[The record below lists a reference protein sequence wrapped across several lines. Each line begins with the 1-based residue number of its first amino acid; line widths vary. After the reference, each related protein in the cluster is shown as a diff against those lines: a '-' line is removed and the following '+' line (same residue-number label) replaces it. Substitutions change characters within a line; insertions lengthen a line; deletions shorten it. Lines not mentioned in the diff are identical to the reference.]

1 MLIIQSEHLF
11 CCSDNEA
18 ITSDVEAETANK
30 SEITTEAESS
40 VAINVTS
47 PGGTTEQS
55 DATEKQVEAEE
66 SLTDKPAKVEQEF
79 TNEAGVTFE
88 STADVIDSEGTLI
101 PYGLP
106 AVYEL
111 LRLDFGKLSVDY
123 IFNIKGL
130 YKDCQKAWLLA
141 RR

>member
-1 MLIIQSEHLF
+1 MFIIQSEYLL

-47 PGGTTEQS
+47 PGGTTEQT
-55 DATEKQVEAEE
+55 DATEKQVEAEG
-66 SLTDKPAKVEQEF
+66 SLTDKPAQVEQEF

-111 LRLDFGKLSVDY
+111 LRLDLGKLSVDY
-123 IFNIKGL
+123 IINIQGFYL
-130 YKDCQKAWLLA
+130 PRQY
-141 RR
+141 